1 MLDTGLV
8 MGSEFTRKKGFKLK
22 KIKRPIYM
30 RNMNG
35 IFNRKELIDHTVEV
49 NIYYK
54 DHREKME
61 IDIIKRQKWNV
72 ILEIP

>member
-1 MLDTGLV
+1 MS
-8 MGSEFTRKKGFKLK
+8 SEFARKKGFKLK

-54 DHREKME
+54 GHREKME

>member
-1 MLDTGLV
+1 